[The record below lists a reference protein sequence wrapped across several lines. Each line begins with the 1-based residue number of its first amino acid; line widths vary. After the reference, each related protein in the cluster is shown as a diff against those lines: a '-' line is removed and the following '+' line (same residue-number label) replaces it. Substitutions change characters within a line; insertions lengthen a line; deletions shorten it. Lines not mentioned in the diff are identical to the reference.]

1 MPPSAPRGRSGRH
14 RHQEV
19 AADADAEVVDAVE
32 KLREICVEAGR
43 EDLAS
48 KEEAEL
54 AIIEQYL
61 PTQLGD
67 DDIRREIAAHFP
79 QAELNRSR
87 SGDLEQLVVELPD
100 GSCAT
105 VEWSEHYFCVGSHR
119 CTGDTLNTFID
130 IAEKYGAYLFDPQS
144 GRRYGGE

>member
-1 MPPSAPRGRSGRH
+1 MSYDLYFWRQRTGCTVPP
-14 RHQEV
+14 
-19 AADADAEVVDAVE
+19 
-32 KLREICVEAGR
+32 
-43 EDLAS
+43 AS
-48 KEEAEL
+48 TMRQL
-54 AIIEQYL
+54 IDGDVTNHTVPL
-61 PTQLGD
+61 PI